1 MSAGTGPLLIVLVT
15 MAARVLVPAQDR
27 TPAHQPPAAADQL
40 KALKEEGQVIYSRE
54 CASCH
59 GADGTSDGAGP
70 ALAGNT
76 ALANRTHVITR
87 ILEGAIDKGMHP
99 FAAVLN
105 DHEVAAVSTFVR
117 NAWDNANGVVLETD
131 VKPVRD
137 QIKKKP

>member
-27 TPAHQPPAAADQL
+27 TPAPPPAPADQL

-76 ALANRTHVITR
+76 ALANRTHVIRR

-105 DHEVAAVSTFVR
+105 DREVAAVSTFVR
-117 NAWDNANGVVLETD
+117 NAWDNANGVVLEAE

-137 QIKKKP
+137 QVKKKP